1 MLLRFSEFQPRIC
14 VSEFMLPT
22 LLEACNML
30 VAFHFR
36 FFSEHFNEKRKTA
49 SMSMLC
55 IEKKRETDGLT
66 VPDGRMNSK
75 ESCKCTCP
83 HKQFVDG
90 RCTVRPNSRR
100 YTCAYCTMGQ
110 NAEEIFI

>member
-14 VSEFMLPT
+14 VSEFKLPT

-55 IEKKRETDGLT
+55 IEKKERDRRTDCT
-66 VPDGRMNSK
+66 GR
-75 ESCKCTCP
+75 
-83 HKQFVDG
+83 
-90 RCTVRPNSRR
+90 
-100 YTCAYCTMGQ
+100 AYELKRIM
-110 NAEEIFI
+110 